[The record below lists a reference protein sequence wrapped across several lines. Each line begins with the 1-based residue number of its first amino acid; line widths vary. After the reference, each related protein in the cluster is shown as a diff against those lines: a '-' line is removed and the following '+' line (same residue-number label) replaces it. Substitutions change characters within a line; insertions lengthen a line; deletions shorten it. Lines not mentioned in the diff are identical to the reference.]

1 MSPRWTEALLR
12 LTLRGGSVYYLQD
25 RSLTSPEPHYFV
37 VLNLDPNGDHFLVM
51 VVVSSNISGVHERFR
66 NLPASTRVEIS
77 PADYNTFTKQSIVDC
92 NHFFRATKLEL
103 LQKLQTG
110 FAKEYPQLHTDILAK
125 LRAGILAS
133 PLIEDEIK
141 QMVQ

>member
-1 MSPRWTEALLR
+1 MSPRWTEALLK

-37 VLNLDPNGDHFLVM
+37 VLNLDPNGDEFLVM
-51 VVVSSNISGVHERFR
+51 VVVSSNISGVHARFR
-66 NLPASTRVEIS
+66 NLPASTLVEIS
-77 PADYNTFTKQSIVDC
+77 PVDYSPFTKQSIVDC
-92 NHFFRATKLEL
+92 NHFFRVTRLEL

-110 FAKEYPQLHTDILAK
+110 IASECSQLRADILAK

-141 QMVQ
+141 QMVR

>member
-1 MSPRWTEALLR
+1 MSPRWTEALLG

-37 VLNLDPNGDHFLVM
+37 VVNLDPRGDDFLVM

-66 NLPASTRVEIS
+66 NLPASTLVEIS
-77 PADYNTFTKQSIVDC
+77 PADYGTFTKQSIVDC

-103 LQKLQTG
+103 LHKLQTG
-110 FAKEYPQLHTDILAK
+110 FASECPQLQAGILAK

-141 QMVQ
+141 QMVL